1 MHRPFVNVGLRAV
14 NVGLRAVVNV
24 VNVGLRVL
32 VNVGLRA
39 MNVGLR
45 AVVNVVNVGLRAL
58 VNVGLRAVIFCRF
71 WKPPCT
77 GEVLPKFSTYSVVF
91 LVLQSRTYRRGPIV
105 PRRPR
110 SSSSVLRSC
119 LHSITSPLPR

>member
-1 MHRPFVNVGLRAV
+1 MHHPFVNVDLRAV
-14 NVGLRAVVNV
+14 NVGIH
-24 VNVGLRVL
+24 
-32 VNVGLRA
+32 
-39 MNVGLR
+39 

-91 LVLQSRTYRRGPIV
+91 LVL
-105 PRRPR
+105 
-110 SSSSVLRSC
+110 
-119 LHSITSPLPR
+119 

>member
-1 MHRPFVNVGLRAV
+1 MHRPFV

-24 VNVGLRVL
+24 VNVGLRALVKVGL
-32 VNVGLRA
+32 RAVNVGLRA
-39 MNVGLR
+39 I
-45 AVVNVVNVGLRAL
+45 VNVVNVGLRAL

-91 LVLQSRTYRRGPIV
+91 LV
-105 PRRPR
+105 
-110 SSSSVLRSC
+110 
-119 LHSITSPLPR
+119 

>member
-1 MHRPFVNVGLRAV
+1 MNVGLRAV
-14 NVGLRAVVNV
+14 NVGLH
-24 VNVGLRVL
+24 
-32 VNVGLRA
+32 
-39 MNVGLR
+39 

-91 LVLQSRTYRRGPIV
+91 LVLQSRTCRRGPVV
-105 PRRPR
+105 PRRPDR
-110 SSSSVLRSC
+110 LRRCCGPACTASPRHC
-119 LHSITSPLPR
+119 TDSPLPC